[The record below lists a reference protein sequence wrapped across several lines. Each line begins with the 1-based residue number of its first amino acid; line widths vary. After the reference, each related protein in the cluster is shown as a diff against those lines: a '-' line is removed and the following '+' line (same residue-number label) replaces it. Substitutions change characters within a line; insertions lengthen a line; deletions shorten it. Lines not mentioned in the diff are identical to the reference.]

1 MGLEQTKRFETFP
14 AKLSKQC
21 NENQR
26 KEKSI
31 DSLGKKKDTS
41 SNLAIYQNK
50 IERSNVQKAKER
62 KKIREGTK
70 LFNCLKRQKMDKHE
84 NKGKKL
90 LRNFDKEI
98 YFSRKRKKRFKRF

>member
-14 AKLSKQC
+14 AKLSKQY

-41 SNLAIYQNK
+41 
-50 IERSNVQKAKER
+50 
-62 KKIREGTK
+62 T
-70 LFNCLKRQKMDKHE
+70 D
-84 NKGKKL
+84 
-90 LRNFDKEI
+90 
-98 YFSRKRKKRFKRF
+98 